1 MKIDNFDFNEK
12 HYAGWK
18 EDDFVKDQL
27 ASVPDSYGSEENK
40 IAFLKEAFIKINPAP
55 TSVPVKKSADK

>member
-18 EDDFVKDQL
+18 EADFIKDQL

-40 IAFLKEAFIKINPAP
+40 IAFLKEAFIKINP
-55 TSVPVKKSADK
+55 VLVKKVVDK